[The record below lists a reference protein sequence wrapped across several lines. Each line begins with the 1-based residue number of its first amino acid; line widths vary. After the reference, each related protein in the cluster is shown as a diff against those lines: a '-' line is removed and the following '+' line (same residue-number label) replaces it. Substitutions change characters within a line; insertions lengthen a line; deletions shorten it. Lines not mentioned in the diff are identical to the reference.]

1 VPYALGVFGALLAG
15 TAAVRWTRQR
25 PQVEVE
31 PVAQTAQ
38 AEAWQ
43 KKLDEEL
50 RDLD

>member
-1 VPYALGVFGALLAG
+1 VFGAVMAG
-15 TAAVRWTRQR
+15 TAAVRWTRRR
-25 PQVEVE
+25 PHVDVE